1 MPLAYIGIGSNLDG
15 PRARVERAIDALAE
29 FGVVVRRSSLYQTAP
44 WGRTDQPDYVNA
56 VAALDTEAPPEALL
70 AGLKA
75 LERRLGR
82 ALDGPRWGPR
92 AIDLDILL
100 YEGVELRSDALTVPH
115 PRLFERAFALVPLA
129 EIAPQYAAARDAL
142 VRAGGT
148 APGGESVA
156 LMLDEQPQTTI
167 AERVRSLAAQFVSTD
182 LLRLRI
188 EREHETIELGRRAL
202 HPDLMS
208 DVSAEID
215 AVTEAPP
222 AQLDAVKADLVG
234 IFRLSRPAP
243 SEGDLLEGDRELAYI
258 EALGIRNPVRSLGS
272 GRIVSIKKS
281 DGDAVEYGAVLFEI
295 DRG

>member
-15 PRARVERAIDALAE
+15 PRARVARAIAALGE
-29 FGVVVRRSSLYQTAP
+29 FGTVMRSSSFYRTAP
-44 WGRTDQPDYVNA
+44 WGGVVQPDFVNA
-56 VAALDTEAPPEALL
+56 VVALMTDVSPEALL

-82 ALDGPRWGPR
+82 TADGPRWGPR

-100 YEGVELRSDALTVPH
+100 FEGVEMQSEALTVPH

-129 EIAPQYAAARDAL
+129 EIAPEYAAASDAL
-142 VRAGGT
+142 LRAGGT

-156 LMLDEQPQTTI
+156 LMFDEQPPTTI
-167 AERVRSLAAQFVSTD
+167 ADRVRSLAAQFVATD

-188 EREHETIELGRRAL
+188 ERERETVELGRRAT
-202 HPDLMS
+202 HPDLVS

-215 AVTEAPP
+215 SVTDAPP
-222 AQLDAVKADLVG
+222 VQLDAVKADLVG

-272 GRIVSIKKS
+272 GRVVSIKKS
-281 DGDAVEYGAVLFEI
+281 DGDAVEYGAILFEI